1 MKSDLRKTGRLPRG
15 CRRGSD
21 AGAGGIGVKDDLQTG
36 DGSPEQVPGR
46 VRAFRKVMALVRREA
61 GVAFPAARRAAGHGV
76 EAFLKK
82 FSEEY
87 AKERKKR

>member
-1 MKSDLRKTGRLPRG
+1 MKDGTEIAKSGDSGDSGRARLLG
-15 CRRGSD
+15 
-21 AGAGGIGVKDDLQTG
+21 
-36 DGSPEQVPGR
+36 
-46 VRAFRKVMALVRREA
+46 KVAEVARREA
-61 GVAFPAARRAAGHGV
+61 GVVLPAAKRAAGHGI

>member
-1 MKSDLRKTGRLPRG
+1 VADFARH
-15 CRRGSD
+15 
-21 AGAGGIGVKDDLQTG
+21 
-36 DGSPEQVPGR
+36 
-46 VRAFRKVMALVRREA
+46 EA
-61 GVAFPAARRAAGHGV
+61 GVVFPAAKRAAGHGI

>member
-1 MKSDLRKTGRLPRG
+1 VSDEKQIAKGASGRARIFG
-15 CRRGSD
+15 
-21 AGAGGIGVKDDLQTG
+21 
-36 DGSPEQVPGR
+36 
-46 VRAFRKVMALVRREA
+46 KVADIARHEA
-61 GVAFPAARRAAGHGV
+61 GVVFPAAKRAAGHGI

>member
-1 MKSDLRKTGRLPRG
+1 VRDREQIAES
-15 CRRGSD
+15 
-21 AGAGGIGVKDDLQTG
+21 GA
-36 DGSPEQVPGR
+36 SEPPGR
-46 VRAFRKVMALVRREA
+46 ARVFRKVADLARQEA
-61 GVAFPAARRAAGHGV
+61 RVVLPAARRAAGHGI

>member
-1 MKSDLRKTGRLPRG
+1 MKDRTEISERGNRGTSGR
-15 CRRGSD
+15 
-21 AGAGGIGVKDDLQTG
+21 A
-36 DGSPEQVPGR
+36 R
-46 VRAFRKVMALVRREA
+46 VFGKVADFARHEA
-61 GVAFPAARRAAGHGV
+61 GVVLPAAKRAAGHGI

>member
-1 MKSDLRKTGRLPRG
+1 MKDRAQIAESGDSGSSGRAR
-15 CRRGSD
+15 
-21 AGAGGIGVKDDLQTG
+21 I
-36 DGSPEQVPGR
+36 
-46 VRAFRKVMALVRREA
+46 FRKVADVARHEA
-61 GVAFPAARRAAGHGV
+61 GVVFPAARRAAGHGI

>member
-1 MKSDLRKTGRLPRG
+1 MKDRAQIAESGGSEPSGRARIFG
-15 CRRGSD
+15 
-21 AGAGGIGVKDDLQTG
+21 
-36 DGSPEQVPGR
+36 
-46 VRAFRKVMALVRREA
+46 KVAEVARREA
-61 GVAFPAARRAAGHGV
+61 GLVLPAARRAAGHGI

>member
-1 MKSDLRKTGRLPRG
+1 MGEKLDK
-15 CRRGSD
+15 
-21 AGAGGIGVKDDLQTG
+21 AGGSTAD
-36 DGSPEQVPGR
+36 VPGR
-46 VRAFRKVMALVRREA
+46 VRAFRRVADLVRREA
-61 GVAFPAARRAAGHGV
+61 GVALPAARRAAGHGV

>member
-1 MKSDLRKTGRLPRG
+1 MKDRTEISESG
-15 CRRGSD
+15 GSE
-21 AGAGGIGVKDDLQTG
+21 ASSRA
-36 DGSPEQVPGR
+36 R
-46 VRAFRKVMALVRREA
+46 VFGKLAEVARREA
-61 GVAFPAARRAAGHGV
+61 GVVLPAAKRAAGHGI

>member
-1 MKSDLRKTGRLPRG
+1 MSDDRQIAQSGGSGPSGRARI
-15 CRRGSD
+15 
-21 AGAGGIGVKDDLQTG
+21 IGEVA
-36 DGSPEQVPGR
+36 EV
-46 VRAFRKVMALVRREA
+46 ARREA
-61 GVAFPAARRAAGHGV
+61 GVVLPAAKRAAGHGI

>member
-1 MKSDLRKTGRLPRG
+1 MSDDRQIAQSGGSGPSGRARI
-15 CRRGSD
+15 
-21 AGAGGIGVKDDLQTG
+21 IG
-36 DGSPEQVPGR
+36 
-46 VRAFRKVMALVRREA
+46 KVAEVARREA
-61 GVAFPAARRAAGHGV
+61 GVVLPAAKRAAGHGI

>member
-1 MKSDLRKTGRLPRG
+1 MSDETDMAKGSTTVVSGR
-15 CRRGSD
+15 
-21 AGAGGIGVKDDLQTG
+21 A
-36 DGSPEQVPGR
+36 
-46 VRAFRKVMALVRREA
+46 RAFRRVAEFARREA
-61 GVAFPAARRAAGHGV
+61 GVALPAARRAAGHGI